1 MYLWHGPFTGPPPR
15 VIEDETNI
23 ERRRYL
29 EGRKE
34 GDEGGKKKIRGDG
47 EIKR

>member
-34 GDEGGKKKIRGDG
+34 MKEERRRSG
-47 EIKR
+47 EMEK